1 MPRYPDDDNSNFKF
15 YIIINMEKLTYYQIC
30 NLINQGRKD
39 EIPSGYNIVFATPE
53 PHTVFDVELPGE
65 RIIVKDSDFPKPIKA
80 YVSGKYEV
88 IIPVAICSN
97 IVIDFGTVVLHTRFS
112 LSKLKFEY
120 EHQYDILSWMNRKYP
135 CIGLIKKSDCAFNTT
150 LIIGDTTLI
159 KINVFNALPIA
170 GPNKDN
176 IVDLYYDWV
185 EAI

>member
-1 MPRYPDDDNSNFKF
+1 
-15 YIIINMEKLTYYQIC
+15 MEKLTYYQIC

-39 EIPSGYNIVFATPE
+39 EIPSGYNIVWATPE
-53 PHTVFDVELPGE
+53 PHTVFDVQLPGE
-65 RIIVKDSDFPKPIKA
+65 RIIVKDGDFPKPIKA
-80 YVSGKYEV
+80 YISGEYEV

-120 EHQYDILSWMNRKYP
+120 EHQYDILSWMHRKYP
-135 CIGLIKKSDCAFNTT
+135 CIGLIKKSGCAFNTT

-159 KINVFNALPIA
+159 KVNVFNALPIA

-185 EAI
+185 EVV